1 MFRPEG
7 SCLGEAGSFTPTGL
21 VVGGTPVLA
30 RPGVKGGHLRTV
42 RRRFSLASVR
52 FSPVSAQVSSLGSQF
67 QSLVDIWVFRKRWS
81 GLQYAEHSCVDCVLH
96 KHVLPVQKG
105 GHVTGVF
112 MRPSVQFSSSR

>member
-1 MFRPEG
+1 MWKEEISICIKSQFKG
-7 SCLGEAGSFTPTGL
+7 FLCYTSGLLQKQSSICKAG
-21 VVGGTPVLA
+21 VGG
-30 RPGVKGGHLRTV
+30 
-42 RRRFSLASVR
+42 
-52 FSPVSAQVSSLGSQF
+52 SAFAVFFDL